1 MSEINLHFAADAETL
16 EKLGAGSVL
25 GLSEARVALPFECK
39 ATSLSSLQFKINPFH
54 RLDSIIKGL
63 LPELRANLVTI
74 IKRHLAAEPFKGW
87 TVSKFQ
93 VEKCLG
99 GQSFGEAA
107 ILKGGIRGASIR
119 AKGDVVFKKISNDD
133 AAELLTSY
141 SPLLVVIME
150 ALLLQQVMNNAIKYA

>member
-1 MSEINLHFAADAETL
+1 M
-16 EKLGAGSVL
+16 
-25 GLSEARVALPFECK
+25 
-39 ATSLSSLQFKINPFH
+39 
-54 RLDSIIKGL
+54 
-63 LPELRANLVTI
+63 
-74 IKRHLAAEPFKGW
+74 
-87 TVSKFQ
+87 SKFQ
-93 VEKCLG
+93 VENCLDG
-99 GQSFGEAA
+99 QYICKIGEKATDLYFLQQGEVELLNAAGQVFGVIPQGQSFGEAA